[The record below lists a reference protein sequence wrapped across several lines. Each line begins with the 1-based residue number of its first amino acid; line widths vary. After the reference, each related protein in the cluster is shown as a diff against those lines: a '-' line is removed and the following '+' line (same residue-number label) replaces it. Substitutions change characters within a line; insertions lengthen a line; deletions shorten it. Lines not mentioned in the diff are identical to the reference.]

1 MVKPHK
7 CAHQTREW
15 SPSRASVTL
24 ISSSLPKTPINQTF
38 ASLRRRIRMHRKSP
52 ASWWSPSAPIL
63 LSIRWLR
70 SLRLSI
76 STRISATS
84 HSVRLIPAKIVALKN
99 WISNFPTGPSQA
111 ARETPAL
118 VIASSSPSFPSPSM
132 RGKNL
137 TIAWPSR
144 WLAQRSPCTRPS
156 ASEWLQWFRT
166 IPPRQL

>member
-15 SPSRASVTL
+15 SPRAAVTL
-24 ISSSLPKTPINQTF
+24 ISSNSPKIPINQTF
-38 ASLRRRIRMHRKSP
+38 ASLRTRIRMHSKSP
-52 ASWWSPSAPIL
+52 ASWWSPPAPIL
-63 LSIRWLR
+63 LSIQWLR
-70 SLRLSI
+70 SPRLSI
-76 STRISATS
+76 SSRSSATS
-84 HSVRLIPAKIVALKN
+84 HSVRLTPAKTAALKN

-118 VIASSSPSFPSPSM
+118 VIASSSPSFPSQSM

-144 WLAQRSPCTRPS
+144 WSAQRSPCTRPS
-156 ASEWLQWFRT
+156 ALEWLQWFRT

>member
-15 SPSRASVTL
+15 PSRSAVTL
-24 ISSSLPKTPINQTF
+24 ISSSSPKIPINQTF
-38 ASLRRRIRMHRKSP
+38 ASLRTRIRMHRKSP
-52 ASWWSPSAPIL
+52 ASWWSPPAPTL

-76 STRISATS
+76 STKSSATS
-84 HSVRLIPAKIVALKN
+84 HSVRLTPAKTVALKN
-99 WISNFPTGPSQA
+99 WISNLPTEPSQTA
-111 ARETPAL
+111 LETPAL

-132 RGKNL
+132 RGKNH
-137 TIAWPSR
+137 TIAWQSR
-144 WLAQRSPCTRPS
+144 WSAQRSPSTRPS

-166 IPPRQL
+166 TPPRQL